1 MSIVHT
7 YVVLL
12 LYRVGVW
19 VSDVPYVCLQE
30 KENFSVVVNGVNKG
44 GLTAYVAGYPV
55 FVPISQL
62 KRRDDG
68 KMWDVPALQTAYMKK
83 RIRITILEVN
93 PEQRRVV
100 CSEVKALENDIIRQ
114 LEVGHVIQGKIRK
127 IEKFGA
133 FVGIEGTRASAL
145 LHISNISKE
154 HVDHPADILSQGEYI
169 KAIIIGMNEDYTNI
183 SLSTSVLEKEK
194 GDMVNDKELVFSTAD
209 EMASSFREEVL
220 NQ

>member
-1 MSIVHT
+1 M
-7 YVVLL
+7 
-12 LYRVGVW
+12 
-19 VSDVPYVCLQE
+19 QE

-44 GLTAYVAGYPV
+44 GLTAFVAGYPV

-114 LEVGHVIQGKIRK
+114 LAVGHVIQGKIRK

-145 LHISNISKE
+145 LHISNISGE

-169 KAIIIGMNEDYTNI
+169 KAVIIGMNEDYTNI
-183 SLSTSVLEKEK
+183 SLSTSVLEKER